1 LPFGR
6 KGMSSITSQPRP
18 FLESAI
24 PAARWLR
31 GGWLLVAAL
40 GLVYTPTFW
49 HLAKVWWTN
58 PDYSFGLFIPFI
70 VLFFLWRKRDE
81 LRRPPAKPARIGL
94 LVIVASQ
101 AIYLLG
107 YLGAE
112 FFLQGFSFIVFLAGL
127 ILAARGWVTLRG
139 TSFVLLL
146 LLLAI
151 PLPVIIFNAVAL
163 PLQLIASS
171 WAEAIFHLLHIPVFR
186 DGNLLQLDTQTL
198 NVTEACSGIRSLASL
213 VTAGVVV
220 AYFLPSRWW
229 LRAIFVL
236 STIPVALAANALRVA
251 GTGLVGEFIGEQWAT
266 GFYHLFTG
274 WLVFVVAF
282 CFLCSEWAI
291 IQRLSR
297 RQRPAAGVDL

>member
-1 LPFGR
+1 
-6 KGMSSITSQPRP
+6 MSSITNQPGA
-18 FLESAI
+18 FLESAM

-31 GGWLLVAAL
+31 GGWLLVVAAAL
-40 GLVYTPTFW
+40 AYGPIAW
-49 HLAKVWWTN
+49 HLVKTWWES

-70 VLFFLWRKRDE
+70 ALFFLWRKSGDF
-81 LRRPPAKPARIGL
+81 RRLAARPQRFGL
-94 LVIVASQ
+94 VVIVCSQ
-101 AIYLLG
+101 VIFLIG

-112 FFLQGFSFIVFLAGL
+112 FFLQGFSLLLFLAGL
-127 ILAARGWVTLRG
+127 ILFIWGWPTLREAG
-139 TSFVLLL
+139 FVLLL

-151 PLPVIIFNAVAL
+151 PLPAIIFNAVAL
-163 PLQLIASS
+163 PLQLVASA
-171 WAEAIFHLLHIPVFR
+171 WAEAILHLLRIPVFR

-251 GTGLVGEFIGEQWAT
+251 GTGLVGEFIGQRWAT

-282 CFLCSEWAI
+282 CFLCGEWAVF
-291 IQRLSR
+291 QRLSR
-297 RQRPAAGVDL
+297 RHRPAVGVGL